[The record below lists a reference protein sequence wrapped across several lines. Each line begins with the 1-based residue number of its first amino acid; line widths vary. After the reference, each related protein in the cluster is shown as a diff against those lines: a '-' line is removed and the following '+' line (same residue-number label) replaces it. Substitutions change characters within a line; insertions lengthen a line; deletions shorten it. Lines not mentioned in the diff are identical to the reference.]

1 MDNIVRKNNYIRHE
15 SVLLSEDGN
24 IIEKSFILLILHI
37 LASYLYLFSKMTE
50 EEIKK
55 EIMKTVELYIE
66 GGRNPAGGQGKKA
79 FAQWAT
85 MSWNE
90 NGKLATVPIQT
101 LYSVLDATGPQEVIY
116 TLKKIA
122 ISPTAATVWI
132 ESSFSKFG
140 KFNDMF
146 SLVKDESGWKIVSKV
161 YNVIKGYF

>member
-1 MDNIVRKNNYIRHE
+1 
-15 SVLLSEDGN
+15 
-24 IIEKSFILLILHI
+24 
-37 LASYLYLFSKMTE
+37 MTE

-55 EIMKTVELYIE
+55 EILKAVELYIE
-66 GGRNPAGGQGKKA
+66 GGRNPAGGEGKKA

-90 NGKLATVPIQT
+90 NGKLITVPIQT
-101 LYSVLDATGPQEVIY
+101 LYSALDATGPEKVCY
-116 TLKKIA
+116 TLKNIS

-132 ESSFSKFG
+132 ESSFSKLG

-161 YNVIKGYF
+161 YDVIKG